1 MLASL
6 SVAAS
11 SSLLHHVS
19 LPSTPAT
26 AARVAADAL
35 DSGALLAAT
44 APCGTSVSI
53 VCEDDAIPDATPM
66 WEEDDWFD
74 ADAVRF
80 EPTVVGSLAIRPLPL
95 ADDAAFGCLDQ
106 PEVALLE
113 HPHAFLTTAAG
124 KLHATTINVLELLIA
139 HRAELAAS
147 SALLD
152 YGCGSGVL
160 SLAAIALHRDAAG
173 SSGPAGDADPLP
185 PVVADPLRTYGVE
198 VNEAALG
205 AARRNA
211 LLNGCE
217 RCASFG
223 YAWELPSLSGDRGL
237 VDVAVANMM
246 PGPLLSV
253 IPELIARTR
262 EDGLLIIS
270 GFRAEDVPALRRAL
284 EPHFAVPAEPALT
297 RVGRADEAGGEWL
310 AFVCRRR
317 VGTGFDL
324 AELSASAV

>member
-1 MLASL
+1 MPTRETRR
-6 SVAAS
+6 AA
-11 SSLLHHVS
+11 
-19 LPSTPAT
+19 
-26 AARVAADAL
+26 
-35 DSGALLAAT
+35 
-44 APCGTSVSI
+44 
-53 VCEDDAIPDATPM
+53 
-66 WEEDDWFD
+66 
-74 ADAVRF
+74 
-80 EPTVVGSLAIRPLPL
+80 
-95 ADDAAFGCLDQ
+95 
-106 PEVALLE
+106 
-113 HPHAFLTTAAG
+113 
-124 KLHATTINVLELLIA
+124 
-139 HRAELAAS
+139 
-147 SALLD
+147 
-152 YGCGSGVL
+152 YGCGDAMDASTGFPSG
-160 SLAAIALHRDAAG
+160 SLVAFSVYDLNEGPDGDVHKRITI
-173 SSGPAGDADPLP
+173 SGYEYFKT
-185 PVVADPLRTYGVE
+185 PLRPVSERSIESSVE

-217 RCASFG
+217 RCAAFG

-262 EDGLLIIS
+262 EDGLLLIS
-270 GFRAEDVPALRRAL
+270 GFRAEDVPALRRVL

>member
-1 MLASL
+1 MKFIYPFFFFLFLSCNTNVEKQSDLNIYRFENILFNSNYENIEKNRNIWEGEIGQFAPAYYSFL
-6 SVAAS
+6 SVENDIDLIES
-11 SSLLHHVS
+11 DLLSFVENS
-19 LPSTPAT
+19 DM
-26 AARVAADAL
+26 REVY
-35 DSGALLAAT
+35 DSIKVKF
-44 APCGTSVSI
+44 S
-53 VCEDDAIPDATPM
+53 
-66 WEEDDWFD
+66 
-74 ADAVRF
+74 
-80 EPTVVGSLAIRPLPL
+80 
-95 ADDAAFGCLDQ
+95 
-106 PEVALLE
+106 
-113 HPHAFLTTAAG
+113 
-124 KLHATTINVLELLIA
+124 INVLELLIA

-160 SLAAIALHRDAAG
+160 SLAAIALHRDAAAG
-173 SSGPAGDADPLP
+173 SGSAGGADPLP

-211 LLNGCE
+211 LLNGCD

-262 EDGLLIIS
+262 EDGLLLIS

-317 VGTGFDL
+317 VGTRFDL

>member
-1 MLASL
+1 
-6 SVAAS
+6 
-11 SSLLHHVS
+11 
-19 LPSTPAT
+19 
-26 AARVAADAL
+26 
-35 DSGALLAAT
+35 
-44 APCGTSVSI
+44 
-53 VCEDDAIPDATPM
+53 M
-66 WEEDDWFD
+66 WEEDDWYD
-74 ADAVRF
+74 TDAVRF
-80 EPTVVGSLAIRPLPL
+80 GPTTVAESLEIRPLPL
-95 ADDAAFGCLDQ
+95 ADDASFGCLDQ

-124 KLHATTINVLELLIA
+124 KVHCTTLLVLELLIA
-139 HRAELAAS
+139 HRAELSTS

-173 SSGPAGDADPLP
+173 SSGSAGGADPLP
-185 PVVADPLRTYGVE
+185 PVVAGPLRTYGVE

-217 RCASFG
+217 RYASFG

-262 EDGLLIIS
+262 EDGLLLIS
-270 GFRAEDVPALRRAL
+270 GFRAADVPALRRAL
-284 EPHFAVPAEPALT
+284 EPHFAVPAEPAIT

-317 VGTGFDL
+317 VGPGFDL

>member
-1 MLASL
+1 M
-6 SVAAS
+6 
-11 SSLLHHVS
+11 
-19 LPSTPAT
+19 
-26 AARVAADAL
+26 
-35 DSGALLAAT
+35 
-44 APCGTSVSI
+44 
-53 VCEDDAIPDATPM
+53 
-66 WEEDDWFD
+66 
-74 ADAVRF
+74 
-80 EPTVVGSLAIRPLPL
+80 
-95 ADDAAFGCLDQ
+95 
-106 PEVALLE
+106 
-113 HPHAFLTTAAG
+113 
-124 KLHATTINVLELLIA
+124 
-139 HRAELAAS
+139 
-147 SALLD
+147 SA
-152 YGCGSGVL
+152 
-160 SLAAIALHRDAAG
+160 AAG
-173 SSGPAGDADPLP
+173 SGSAGDANPLP

-217 RCASFG
+217 RYASFG

-262 EDGLLIIS
+262 EDGLLLIS
-270 GFRAEDVPALRRAL
+270 GFRAADVPALRRAL

-317 VGTGFDL
+317 VGTGFDV

>member
-35 DSGALLAAT
+35 DAGALLAAT

-262 EDGLLIIS
+262 
-270 GFRAEDVPALRRAL
+270 
-284 EPHFAVPAEPALT
+284 
-297 RVGRADEAGGEWL
+297 
-310 AFVCRRR
+310 
-317 VGTGFDL
+317 
-324 AELSASAV
+324 